1 METPTILPAGPNGA
15 NGTWE
20 SKVDHAKSGVHNTI
34 DKVSE
39 AAHPTV
45 DSISAGAHATVDKL
59 SSSLTQA
66 AAVLSEKLGQL
77 KDVQENVIA
86 DARVRVRD
94 KPVTSLAIAVAAG
107 FLIRHLLR
115 LR

>member
-1 METPTILPAGPNGA
+1 METPNIVPAGSNGA
-15 NGTWE
+15 NGSWE

-34 DKVSE
+34 DKVSD
-39 AAHPTV
+39 AARPAV
-45 DSISAGAHATVDKL
+45 DNLSASAHATVDKL
-59 SSSLTQA
+59 SNSLTQA
-66 AAVLSEKLGQL
+66 ATVLSEKLGQL
-77 KDVQENVIA
+77 KEVQENIIA

-94 KPVTSLAIAVAAG
+94 KPVTALAIAVAAG